1 MSAVYSP
8 EQQSR
13 LGVDAQG
20 QPANG
25 TAAAGEPQPMCKCDA
40 GWSGAQ
46 CESHDACLS
55 VSCGTNG
62 RCHEGTCECR
72 DGWSGQDCS
81 VDPCAG
87 VACGSHGHCA
97 AGVCHC
103 DLGYSGS
110 QCSAIGS
117 AATANSGAEK
127 LLSMLGGGGGVGVG
141 AMALMGVGAAV
152 AMKRRGGSATD
163 ALAEPLSTV

>member
-1 MSAVYSP
+1 
-8 EQQSR
+8 
-13 LGVDAQG
+13 
-20 QPANG
+20 
-25 TAAAGEPQPMCKCDA
+25 MCKCDA
-40 GWSGAQ
+40 GYSGAQ
-46 CESHDACLS
+46 CETHDACLS
-55 VSCGTNG
+55 VSCGEFGT
-62 RCHEGTCECR
+62 CHEGACDCR
-72 DGWSGQDCS
+72 EGWSGQDCS
-81 VDPCAG
+81 IDPCAG

-127 LLSMLGGGGGVGVG
+127 LLSMLGGGGVGVG
-141 AMALMGVGAAV
+141 AMALMGVGAAAV
-152 AMKRRGGSATD
+152 AMKRRRGSATD